1 MTAPTAAPTTVGA
14 APALSPR
21 TAALTVTAYGHPA
34 PQGSKRHVGGG
45 RMIESSKRLPDWRT
59 AVQAAADAAI
69 VRRMADDGGYG
80 LPLDGPLVAE
90 ITVTVPRPKS
100 APKTRVTWPQTR
112 SSGDLDKLIRG
123 VLDAIDK
130 AGAIADD
137 SRVVELTARKV
148 YPHEGIDALP
158 RPGVVVH
165 LWPLPAAEVPQ

>member
-1 MTAPTAAPTTVGA
+1 MTTPTAAPLVGA

-21 TAALTVTAYGHPA
+21 AAALTITAYGHPA

-45 RMIESSKRLPDWRT
+45 RMIESSKGLKPWRKT
-59 AVQAAADAAI
+59 VEDAARQAAAGAA
-69 VRRMADDGGYG
+69 
-80 LPLDGPLVAE
+80 PLDGPLVAE

-100 APKTRVTWPQTR
+100 APKTRTTWPQTR

-148 YPHEGIDALP
+148 YPDQGLDALP

-165 LWPLPAAEVPQ
+165 LWPLPAAGEVTLR